1 MLSLA
6 LTESIYLKWRYFK
19 LTEKYPKKVLLA
31 LDERTYDYLAAVAEE
46 QERSLSAQVRFYIKE
61 GMRNE
66 TAY

>member
-1 MLSLA
+1 MA
-6 LTESIYLKWRYFK
+6 
-19 LTEKYPKKVLLA
+19 EKYPKKILLS
-31 LDERTYDYLAAVAEE
+31 LDERTYKFMTEVAEE

>member
-1 MLSLA
+1 VLSLV
-6 LTESIYLKWRYFK
+6 LIELIYLKWRYFK
-19 LTEKYPKKVLLA
+19 LAEKYPKKILLA
-31 LDERTYDYLAAVAEE
+31 LDERTYEYLAAVAGE

>member
-1 MLSLA
+1 LA
-6 LTESIYLKWRYFK
+6 
-19 LTEKYPKKVLLA
+19 EKYPKKILLA